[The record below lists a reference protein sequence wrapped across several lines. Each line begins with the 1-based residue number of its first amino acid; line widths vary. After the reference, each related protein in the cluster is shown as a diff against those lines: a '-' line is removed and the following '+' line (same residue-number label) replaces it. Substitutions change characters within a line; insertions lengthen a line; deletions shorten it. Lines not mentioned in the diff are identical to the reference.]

1 MATLKIKLKG
11 HDHSSFHTAD
21 DSGFDLYQF
30 DQAYTVESPTRGDVP
45 EQVLEIDD
53 SKIVEFQFEDE
64 TVWMGDNESISTL
77 FPKEVKRSADGDEL
91 FLPDEL
97 ESDELERGVFS
108 KVAIKLVK
116 IFVKKAI
123 IKPKMIVLAHNL
135 ENKQLAFSGE
145 DFKKIEYGLLTAC
158 SPELELSKLTFNDA
172 GEAQLDVSN
181 RYLLFLH
188 GTGSSS
194 LGSFG
199 ELKESEE
206 WRKFV
211 DEYGAYNLI
220 AFQHRTLTT
229 SPLQNILHLVRQL
242 PSGIKL
248 DLLSHSR
255 GGLLADLLARFSTDA
270 KGFDSVEK
278 SLLDRNSRDTDLSV
292 INEIESALEAKNITI
307 RSMVRVACPA
317 NGTTLA
323 SNRLNIFL
331 NVTFNLAGL
340 AVGQIGNPIFVAFK
354 EFIMEAV
361 ASKDDVDVLPGL
373 EAMAPNSPFIKAL
386 NYQASEIEVDFPLYV
401 VGGSSELSMS
411 FKTLVVILGKLFF
424 MRKNDL
430 VVDTESMTWGA
441 RRKPGKVFVSIEKSG
456 AINHFK
462 YFSNPDTVKAILA
475 ALSVEDGNV
484 VEDFELKLVSS
495 ERGFAGLDYGAY
507 KRDEV
512 SGQRPIALIIPGI
525 MGSNLGDPKRAGKKD
540 ELLWINYWRFLTGD
554 LVGMALGPKNETSLA
569 PHSLIKTSYG
579 DLGEKLE
586 ATYDVVT
593 FEFDWRIP
601 LKESA
606 ARFDGK
612 VLELLSYKQPI
623 KIVAHSMG
631 GVLVRDFIV
640 YHPDTW
646 QKLNKSI
653 GFKAVFLGS
662 PLGGSY
668 RIPYVLFGK
677 DSMIKLLGKIDIKHS
692 IKELLSVFCNF
703 HGILNLLPM
712 SNNTSLHDFS
722 DRRLWEKMREA
733 SGDVS
738 WPIPSA
744 EALKVF
750 AEHQKKVL
758 ETVDSIDY
766 SNITYVAGQSGK
778 KNFTISNLDIDNGEL
793 KFYATNAG
801 DESVTWMSGIPKG
814 IHDKNQVYYAN
825 VTHGGLSNERNIF
838 AAIEELLVFG
848 STKRLQNSLP
858 KTRGEEKDFAP
869 VESEVFDI
877 SEENVLNTILG
888 IEEQEAKWQ
897 EEKPILVTV
906 SHGDLKYAKFPVLA
920 GHFKFDAILTTE
932 LAIDRQL
939 GGELARLHGLGLY
952 PGDIGTNQIVLN
964 EDFSKTTFRGGVIV
978 GLGVP
983 GELSGFALMNSIEK
997 SVARYLTIKKEYSN
1011 YSKDGSSADTVG
1023 ISVIAIANAF
1033 GGLTTE
1039 SSIRAIILGIQQA
1052 NKNIHAAY
1060 KGKIKGIE
1068 EVEIIEIFND
1078 KALAI
1083 LKTIQRLECDDS
1095 REFNVVFKEN
1105 GLNYKL
1111 GRLWRIPY
1119 DNANDWWTRVSVG
1132 HEMKLSATDEFQEM
1146 IRMSI
1151 ASNGASEKVEH
1162 MPAND
1167 KTLAVLLKRMTL
1179 QNQYSPEIAKTMFE
1193 LLIPYQFKE
1202 EVKRLSNVSWI
1213 LDPASAEYPWEMI
1226 QEDVDAVPLCVHTGM
1241 IRQLATM
1248 QYRQKLARVT
1258 DKTALVVGD
1267 PLLEKYMPQLPGA
1280 KREAEM
1286 VATILRKNEYQIQ
1299 SLISSTAA
1307 DIILKLFSRN
1317 HKIIH
1322 LAGHGVF
1329 NYGPNRST
1337 GMVIGNDTFLT
1348 PAQIAGMSSSA
1359 ELVFVNCCYLGAI
1372 DREAEERSQYRN
1384 KFAANIGT
1392 QLINNGARAVIVA
1405 GWAVD
1410 DAAALEFSRQFY
1422 ENMFE
1427 GLGFGESVKRAR
1439 KEIYKNFGKRTN
1451 TWGAFQCYGDPFYKL
1466 TEVGVWR
1473 GNEDEQLV
1481 CEEVEI
1487 ELQNTFESMSAN
1499 NHNQEK
1505 ILARIDE
1512 INKIMQSRN
1521 MLNDRIQELS
1531 ASIYA
1536 GLQEYEKSCACY
1548 ENLMKSKKS
1557 EFTVRSFE
1565 RYCNTLA
1572 KLSLQQFASGKIEL
1586 KQALQMIDKAIG
1598 DIEGL
1603 AKHFG
1608 ESAERLSLLGSS
1620 YKRKMHLLRDSSPK
1634 DFSEALS
1641 LSIQAYKEASK
1652 LTGYKDAYPLTNWL
1666 TMAQIQVL
1674 QEGKKGVKHLD
1685 LEARKAIQK
1694 IFDEN
1699 QANSKVADDF
1709 WKMAHQSSILLTQ
1722 LLMETTASKDEESK
1736 IKAITSSYLKLWELA
1751 GNRGQKVG
1759 ELEHFEIIG
1768 AALGKLPNAR
1778 AKALSPI
1785 LMQIQKQLKEA
1796 L

>member
-11 HDHSSFHTAD
+11 HNHSSFHTGD
-21 DSGFDLYQF
+21 DSGFDLYKF

-45 EQVLEIDD
+45 EQILEISDD
-53 SKIVEFQFEDE
+53 RIVEFEFEDD
-64 TVWMGDNESISTL
+64 TVWMGDNESITTL
-77 FPKEVKRSADGDEL
+77 FPQEVKRSADGDEL
-91 FLPDEL
+91 FLPNEL
-97 ESDELERGVFS
+97 ESDELQRGVFK

-116 IFVKKAI
+116 VFVKKKI
-123 IKPKMIVLAHNL
+123 IKPKMIEMAKNL
-135 ENKQLAFSGE
+135 EDKQLAFTGE
-145 DFKKIEYGLLTAC
+145 NFKEVKYGVLAAC
-158 SPELELSKLTFNDA
+158 SPDIELSSLKFNDK
-172 GEAQLDVSN
+172 GEADLAVTS
-181 RYLLFLH
+181 RYLLLLH

-199 ELKESEE
+199 ELKESEA
-206 WRKFV
+206 WKKFIKGYGV
-211 DEYGAYNLI
+211 DHLLT
-220 AFQHRTLTT
+220 FQHRTLTS
-229 SPLQNILHLVRQL
+229 SPLQNIFQLIKEL
-242 PSGIKL
+242 PSGIIL

-255 GGLLADLLARFSTDA
+255 GGLLADVLARFSTSSE
-270 KGFDSVEK
+270 GFDDIEK
-278 SLLDRNSRDTDLSV
+278 SLLARHEREADMKAIEDISDL
-292 INEIESALEAKNITI
+292 LKAKKITI

-340 AVGQIGNPIFVAFK
+340 AVGQIGNPIFIAFK

-361 ASKDDVDVLPGL
+361 ACKDDVDVLPGL
-373 EAMAPNSPFIKAL
+373 EAMNPNSPFIKAL
-386 NYQASEIEVDFPLYV
+386 NYQDSAIKVDFPLYV
-401 VGGSSELSMS
+401 VGGSSELSLD
-411 FKTLVVILGKLFF
+411 FKTLVVILGKFFF

-441 RRKPGKVFVSIEKSG
+441 RRTSGKVFVSIEKSG

-462 YFSNPDTVKAILA
+462 YFSNPDTLKAVLA
-475 ALSVEDGNV
+475 SLSAEDGDV
-484 VEDFELKLVSS
+484 LQDFELKLINSS
-495 ERGFAGLDYGAY
+495 RGIAGIESGAY
-507 KRDEV
+507 KRDDV
-512 SGQRPIALIIPGI
+512 SGQRPIAIVIPGI
-525 MGSNLGDPKRAGKKD
+525 MGSNIGDAEKVGHKD
-540 ELLWINYWRFLTGD
+540 ELLWINYWRFVRGELEGLAYD
-554 LVGMALGPKNETSLA
+554 ADVKSSLSA
-569 PHSLIKTSYG
+569 HSLIKTSYG
-579 DLGEKLE
+579 NLGEKL
-586 ATYDVVT
+586 AQTYDIVT
-593 FEFDWRIP
+593 FQFDWRIS

-606 ARFDGK
+606 ALLDTK
-612 VLELLSYKQPI
+612 IQELLSKNQPI

-640 YHPDTW
+640 YHQKTW
-646 QKLNKSI
+646 QNLNNSI
-653 GFKAVFLGS
+653 GFRAVLLGA

-677 DSMIKLLGKIDIKHS
+677 DSLIKLLGKIDIMHS
-692 IKELLSVFCNF
+692 TKELLAVFCNF
-703 HGILNLLPM
+703 PGILNLLPM

-722 DRRLWEKMREA
+722 DRRLWERMRAA
-733 SGDVS
+733 SGDDS
-738 WPIPSA
+738 WPIPSVKV
-744 EALKVF
+744 LKEF
-750 AEHQKKVL
+750 GEHQKTVL
-758 ETVDSIDY
+758 ENVDKIDY
-766 SNITYVAGQSGK
+766 SNITYIAGQSGK
-778 KNFTISNLDIDNGEL
+778 NSFTVSNLIIENGEL
-793 KFYATNAG
+793 IFSATNAG

-814 IHDKNQVYYAN
+814 IHDKNHVYYAN
-825 VTHGGLSNERNIF
+825 VTHGSLSKEKNLF
-838 AAIEELLVFG
+838 AAIEELLVYG

-869 VESEVFDI
+869 TETEIFDI

-888 IEEQEAKWQ
+888 LEEQEEKWQ
-897 EEKPILVTV
+897 EEKPVLISV

-939 GGELARLHGLGLY
+939 GGELARLHSLGLY

-964 EDFSKTTFRGGVIV
+964 ENFSNTTFKGAVIV

-997 SVARYLTIKKEYSN
+997 GVARYLTIKKDMN
-1011 YSKDGSSADTVG
+1011 SSDALLKEKTPATNG

-1033 GGLTTE
+1033 GGLATE
-1039 SSIRAIILGIQQA
+1039 SSVRAIILGIQQA
-1052 NKNIHAAY
+1052 NRNIHSIY

-1068 EVEIIEIFND
+1068 EVEIVEIFND

-1083 LKTIQRLECDDS
+1083 LKTIQRLEVDDS
-1095 REFNVVFKEN
+1095 KEFNVVFKEK

-1119 DNANDWWTRVSVG
+1119 DNSNDWWTRVSVC
-1132 HEMKLSATDEFQEM
+1132 HEMKLRDTDEFEEV

-1167 KTLAVLLKRMTL
+1167 KTLEVLLKRMTKE
-1179 QNQYSPEIAKTMFE
+1179 NQYSPEIAKTMFE

-1202 EVKRLSNVSWI
+1202 EVKRLNNVSWI
-1213 LDPASAEYPWEMI
+1213 LDLASAEYPWEMI

-1241 IRQLATM
+1241 IRQLTTM
-1248 QYRQKLARVT
+1248 EYRQKLARVT
-1258 DKTALVVGD
+1258 AKTALVVGD
-1267 PLLEKYMPQLPGA
+1267 PMLDKYMPQLPGA
-1280 KREAEM
+1280 KREAET
-1286 VATILRKNEYQIQ
+1286 VAGILRKNDYQIQ
-1299 SLISSTAA
+1299 SLISSSAS

-1329 NYGPNRST
+1329 KYGPNRST

-1359 ELVFVNCCYLGAI
+1359 ELVFVNCCYLGLM
-1372 DREAEERSQYRN
+1372 DRDSEERSQYRN

-1422 ENMFE
+1422 ENMFD
-1427 GLGFGESVKRAR
+1427 GLGFGEAVKRAR
-1439 KEIYKNFGKRTN
+1439 KEIYKEYGRRTN

-1473 GNEDEQLV
+1473 GNEDELLV

-1499 NHNQEK
+1499 EYNHEK
-1505 ILARIDE
+1505 ILTRIDE
-1512 INKIMQSRN
+1512 ILEKMQSRN
-1521 MLNDRIQELS
+1521 MLTDKIQELS
-1531 ASIYA
+1531 ASIYS
-1536 GLQEYEKSCACY
+1536 GLQEYEKSCDCY
-1548 ENLMKSKKS
+1548 EKLMKSKKS
-1557 EFTVRSFE
+1557 EFTIRSFE
-1565 RYCNTLA
+1565 RYNNTLA
-1572 KLSLQQFASGKIEL
+1572 KLSLQKFANGKIDL
-1586 KQALQMIDKAIG
+1586 KEAVKLIDKVIT
-1598 DIEGL
+1598 DLDGL
-1603 AKHFG
+1603 RRHFG
-1608 ESAERLSLLGSS
+1608 ESTERWSLIGSA
-1620 YKRKMHLLRDSSPK
+1620 YKRKLHILRDSATS
-1634 DFSEALS
+1634 DIMDALAH
-1641 LSIQAYKEASK
+1641 SINAYKEASILSK
-1652 LTGYKDAYPLTNWL
+1652 NTDAYPLTNWL
-1666 TMAQIQVL
+1666 TLAQIQIL
-1674 QEGKKGVKHLD
+1674 QEGKKGDKSIDLD
-1685 LEARKAIQK
+1685 AKNGIQK
-1694 IFDEN
+1694 ILDET
-1699 QANSKVADDF
+1699 SDTSDDY
-1709 WKMAHQSSILLTQ
+1709 WKMAHQANILLTQ
-1722 LLMETTASKDEESK
+1722 FLMENIKPKEEDAKIKVITTA
-1736 IKAITSSYLKLWELA
+1736 YLKLWELA
-1751 GNRGQKVG
+1751 GNRGQKVA

-1768 AALGKLPNAR
+1768 TVLGKVGNKR
-1778 AKALSPI
+1778 AKDLSDKI
-1785 LMQIQKQLKEA
+1785 MAIKKELKEA

>member
-1 MATLKIKLKG
+1 MAILKIKLKG
-11 HDHSSFHTAD
+11 HDHSSFHRAD

-45 EQVLEIDD
+45 EQLLEIDD

-64 TVWMGDNESISTL
+64 TVWLGDNESITTL

-91 FLPDEL
+91 YLPEEL
-97 ESDELERGVFS
+97 ESDELDRGVFS
-108 KVAIKLVK
+108 KIAIKLVK
-116 IFVKKAI
+116 VFVKKAI

-145 DFKKIEYGLLTAC
+145 DFKQVGYGLLAAC
-158 SPELELSKLTFNDA
+158 SPEIELSKLKFNA
-172 GEAQLDVSN
+172 SGEADLDVAN

-188 GTGSSS
+188 GTASSS

-199 ELKESEE
+199 ELKDSEE
-206 WRKFV
+206 WKSFIKA
-211 DEYGAYNLI
+211 YGEGQLLS
-220 AFQHRTLTT
+220 FQHRTLTT
-229 SPLQNILHLVRQL
+229 SPLQNILHLVKQL
-242 PSGIKL
+242 PTGIKL

-255 GGLLADLLARFSTDA
+255 GGLLADLLARFSTDT
-270 KGFDSVEK
+270 KGFDGVEK
-278 SLLDRNSRDTDLSV
+278 SLLDKNDRETDLRV
-292 INEIESALEAKNITI
+292 IKEIEEILTAKKITI

-331 NVTFNLAGL
+331 NVTFNIAGL
-340 AVGQIGNPIFVAFK
+340 VVGQIGNPIFVAFK

-373 EAMAPNSPFIKAL
+373 EAMGPQSPFIKAL
-386 NYQASEIEVDFPLYV
+386 NYQASDIVVDFPLYV

-411 FKTLVVILGKLFF
+411 FKSLVVILGKLFF

-441 RRKPGKVFVSIEKSG
+441 RRKQGKVFVSIEKSG
-456 AINHFK
+456 TINHFK
-462 YFSNPDTVKAILA
+462 YFSNPETLKAILGALA
-475 ALSVEDGNV
+475 AEVGDV
-484 VEDFELKLVSS
+484 VDEFELKLIASD
-495 ERGFAGLDYGAY
+495 RGFAGFDYGSY
-507 KRDEV
+507 KRDTV
-512 SGQRPIALIIPGI
+512 SGQRPIALVIPGI
-525 MGSNLGDPKRAGKKD
+525 MGSNLGDPKKVGKKD

-554 LVGMALGPKNETSLA
+554 LVGMALDPTTETKLS

-579 DLGEKLE
+579 ELGEKLE
-586 ATYDVVT
+586 ETYDVVT

-601 LKESA
+601 LKVSA
-606 ARFDGK
+606 ARFEKKIG
-612 VLELLSYKQPI
+612 ELIAHKQPI

-640 YHPDTW
+640 YHPERW
-646 QKLNKSI
+646 QELNTSV

-692 IKELLSVFCNF
+692 TKELLSVFCNF

-712 SNNTSLHDFS
+712 RNNTSLHDFS
-722 DRRLWEKMREA
+722 DRRLWEKMRAA
-733 SGDVS
+733 SGDDS
-738 WPIPSA
+738 WPIPSV
-744 EALKVF
+744 EALKEF
-750 AEHQKKVL
+750 AEHQKMVLDKV
-758 ETVDSIDY
+758 DKIDY
-766 SNITYVAGQSGK
+766 SNITYIAGQSGK
-778 KNFTISNLDIDNGEL
+778 KSFTISNLDIDNGEL
-793 KFYATNAG
+793 VFYATNAG

-814 IHDKNQVYYAN
+814 LHDKNQVYYAN

-838 AAIEELLVFG
+838 AAIEELMIYG

-869 VESEVFDI
+869 TESEVFDI
-877 SEENVLNTILG
+877 SEENVMNTILG
-888 IEEQEAKWQ
+888 ITEQEAKWQ
-897 EEKPILVTV
+897 EEKPILVSV

-939 GGELARLHGLGLY
+939 GGELLRLHGMGLY

-964 EDFSKTTFRGGVIV
+964 EDFSKTTFKGGVIV
-978 GLGVP
+978 GLGIP

-997 SVARYLTIKKEYSN
+997 GVARYLSIKKDQADSN
-1011 YSKDGSSADTVG
+1011 KQNTSSETTG

-1039 SSIRAIILGIQQA
+1039 SSVRAIILGIQQA
-1052 NKNIHAAY
+1052 NRNIHSAY

-1083 LKTIQRLECDDS
+1083 LKTIQRLEVDDS
-1095 REFNVVFKEN
+1095 KEFNVVFKEK

-1119 DNANDWWTRVSVG
+1119 DNANDWWTRISIC
-1132 HEMKLSATDEFQEM
+1132 HEMKLTDKTEFEEV

-1167 KTLAVLLKRMTL
+1167 KTLEILLKRMTQ

-1213 LDPASAEYPWEMI
+1213 LDVASAEYPWEMI

-1241 IRQLATM
+1241 IRQLSTM

-1267 PLLEKYMPQLPGA
+1267 PILDKYMPQLPGA
-1280 KREAEM
+1280 KREAET
-1286 VATILRKNEYQIQ
+1286 VVSILRKNDYQIQ
-1299 SLISSTAA
+1299 SLISSNAS

-1372 DREAEERSQYRN
+1372 DRESEERSQYRN

-1392 QLINNGARAVIVA
+1392 QLINNGARAVVVA

-1410 DAAALEFSRQFY
+1410 DAAALEFSRIFY
-1422 ENMFE
+1422 ENMFD

-1439 KEIYKNFGKRTN
+1439 KEIYKGFGRRTN

-1473 GNEDEQLV
+1473 GNENELMV
-1481 CEEVEI
+1481 SEEVEI
-1487 ELQNTFESMSAN
+1487 ELQNTYESMSAN
-1499 NHNQEK
+1499 NYDQEK
-1505 ILARIDE
+1505 ILSRIDE
-1512 INKIMQSRN
+1512 VIENMQSRN

-1548 ENLMKSKKS
+1548 ENLLKSKKS
-1557 EFTVRSFE
+1557 EFTIRSFE

-1572 KLSLQQFASGKIEL
+1572 KLSLQQFAAGKIEVKDAL
-1586 KQALQMIDKAIG
+1586 KMIDKVIS

-1608 ESAERLSLLGSS
+1608 ESAERWSLLGSS
-1620 YKRKMHLLRDSSPK
+1620 YKRKMHLLRNSSSK
-1634 DFSEALS
+1634 EKAAALASSIHAYREATKFSD
-1641 LSIQAYKEASK
+1641 
-1652 LTGYKDAYPLTNWL
+1652 YKDAYPMTNWL
-1666 TMAQIQVL
+1666 TMSQIQL
-1674 QEGKKGVKHLD
+1674 LLEGKKGIKNIDLD
-1685 LEARKAIQK
+1685 ARKALQK
-1694 IFDEN
+1694 IYDEN
-1699 QANSKVADDF
+1699 SSNTKAADDF
-1709 WKMAHQSSILLTQ
+1709 WKMAHQANILLTQ
-1722 LLMETTASKDEESK
+1722 FLIESSASKDEDSK
-1736 IKAITSSYLKLWELA
+1736 IKAITAAYLKLWTLS

-1759 ELEHFEIIG
+1759 ELEHFEIIE
-1768 AALGKLPNAR
+1768 AALASLENEK
-1778 AKALSPI
+1778 AKELSLLI
-1785 LMQIQKQLKEA
+1785 SRIKKELKEA

>member
-1 MATLKIKLKG
+1 MAILKIKLKG
-11 HDHSSFHTAD
+11 FDHSLFHTGD

-45 EQVLEIDD
+45 EQLLELGDD
-53 SKIVEFQFEDE
+53 KIVEFQFEDE
-64 TVWMGDNESISTL
+64 TVWLGDNESITML

-97 ESDELERGVFS
+97 ESEEQDRGVFS
-108 KVAIKLVK
+108 KVAIKLIK
-116 IFVKKAI
+116 IFVKKTI
-123 IKPKMIVLAHNL
+123 IKPKMVVMAHNL
-135 ENKQLAFSGE
+135 ENKQLAFSGV
-145 DFKKIEYGLLTAC
+145 DFKEVQYGVLTAC
-158 SPELELSKLTFNDA
+158 SPEIELSSLKFKTS
-172 GEAQLDVSN
+172 GEADLEVKN

-188 GTGSSS
+188 GTGSST

-199 ELKESEE
+199 ELKDSED
-206 WRKFV
+206 WKKFII
-211 DEYGAYNLI
+211 EYGADHLLSY
-220 AFQHRTLTT
+220 QHRTLTT
-229 SPLQNILHLVRQL
+229 SPIQNILQLVNQL
-242 PSGIKL
+242 PAGIEL

-255 GGLLADLLARFSTDA
+255 GGLLADLLARFSTDS
-270 KGFDSVEK
+270 KGFDAIEK
-278 SLLDRNSRDTDLSV
+278 SLLDKNNREMDLRV
-292 INEIESALEAKNITI
+292 IKEIEGILTAKEITI

-373 EAMAPNSPFIKAL
+373 EAMGPQSPFIKAL
-386 NYQASEIEVDFPLYV
+386 NYQASDIEVDFPLYV
-401 VGGSSELSMS
+401 VGGSSELSVS
-411 FKTLVVILGKLFF
+411 FKSLVVILGKLFF

-441 RRKPGKVFVSIEKSG
+441 RRKPGKVFVCIEKSD

-462 YFSNPDTVKAILA
+462 YFSNPETLKAVLA
-475 ALSVEDGNV
+475 GLSAEVGDV
-484 VEDFELKLVSS
+484 IEDFELKLIASD
-495 ERGFAGLDYGAY
+495 RGFAGLDYGAY
-507 KRDEV
+507 KRDKV
-512 SGQRPIALIIPGI
+512 SGQRPIALVIPGI
-525 MGSNLGDPKRAGKKD
+525 MGSNLGDSKKIGKRD
-540 ELLWINYWRFLTGD
+540 ELLWINYWSFLTGN
-554 LVGMALGPKNETSLA
+554 LIGMSLDPTNETKLT

-579 DLGEKLE
+579 ELGEKLE
-586 ATYDVVT
+586 ETYDVVT

-601 LKESA
+601 LKVSA
-606 ARFDGK
+606 ARFERKIQD
-612 VLELLSYKQPI
+612 LLTKNQPI

-640 YHPDTW
+640 YHQETW
-646 QKLNKSI
+646 EKLNTSL
-653 GFKAVFLGS
+653 GFRAVLLGS

-692 IKELLSVFCNF
+692 TKELLSVFCNF

-722 DRRLWEKMREA
+722 DRRLWERMRAA
-733 SGDVS
+733 SGDDS
-738 WPIPSA
+738 WPIPSV
-744 EALKVF
+744 EVLKEF
-750 AEHQKKVL
+750 AAHQKMVL
-758 ETVDSIDY
+758 SNVDKIDY
-766 SNITYVAGQSGK
+766 SNITYIAGQSGK
-778 KNFTISNLDIDNGEL
+778 KSFTISNLDIVNGEL
-793 KFYATNAG
+793 VFYATNAG
-801 DESVTWMSGIPKG
+801 DESVTWMSGIPKSL
-814 IHDKNQVYYAN
+814 HDRNQVYYVN
-825 VTHGGLSNERNIF
+825 VTHGGLSKERNLF
-838 AAIEELLVFG
+838 AAIEELMVYG

-869 VESEVFDI
+869 TETEIFDI
-877 SEENVLNTILG
+877 SEENVLDTILG
-888 IEEQEAKWQ
+888 IVEQEAKWQ
-897 EEKPILVTV
+897 EEKPVLISV

-939 GGELARLHGLGLY
+939 SGELARLHGLGLY
-952 PGDIGTNQIVLN
+952 PGDIGSNQVVLN
-964 EDFSKTTFRGGVIV
+964 EDYSKTTFKGGVIV

-983 GELSGFALMNSIEK
+983 GELSGFALMKSVEK
-997 SVARYLTIKKEYSN
+997 GVARYLTIRKENANSQR
-1011 YSKDGSSADTVG
+1011 DGTTSATTG
-1023 ISVIAIANAF
+1023 ISVIAIANAY

-1039 SSIRAIILGIQQA
+1039 SSVRAIILGIQHA
-1052 NKNIHAAY
+1052 NRSIHSAY

-1068 EVEIIEIFND
+1068 EIEVIEIFND

-1083 LKTIQRLECDDS
+1083 LKTIQRLEVDDS
-1095 REFNVVFKEN
+1095 KEFNVVFSEKR
-1105 GLNYKL
+1105 LNYKL

-1119 DNANDWWTRVSVG
+1119 DNANDWWTRVSVC
-1132 HEMKLSATDEFQEM
+1132 HEMKLRDTNEFEEV

-1167 KTLAVLLKRMTL
+1167 KTLQVLLKRMT
-1179 QNQYSPEIAKTMFE
+1179 QENQYSPEIAKTMFE

-1213 LDPASAEYPWEMI
+1213 LDVASAEYPWEMI

-1248 QYRQKLARVT
+1248 QFRQKIARVT
-1258 DKTALVVGD
+1258 AKTALVVGD
-1267 PLLEKYMPQLPGA
+1267 PILEKYMPQLLGA
-1280 KREAEM
+1280 KREAET
-1286 VATILRKNEYQIQ
+1286 VVSILRKNDYQIQ

-1337 GMVIGNDTFLT
+1337 GMVIGYDTFLT

-1359 ELVFVNCCYLGAI
+1359 EMVFVNCCYLGAI
-1372 DREAEERSQYRN
+1372 DKDSEERSQYRN

-1410 DAAALEFSRQFY
+1410 DAAALEFARQFY
-1422 ENMFE
+1422 ENMFD

-1439 KEIYKNFGKRTN
+1439 KGIYKNFGRRTN

-1466 TEVGVWR
+1466 TEEGVWR
-1473 GNEDEQLV
+1473 GHEDELLV

-1487 ELQNTFESMSAN
+1487 ELQNIYESMFAN
-1499 NHNQEK
+1499 EYNQEK
-1505 ILARIDE
+1505 IVGRIDE
-1512 INKIMQSRN
+1512 IMDKLHVRN
-1521 MLNDRIQELS
+1521 MLNDKIQELS
-1531 ASIYA
+1531 AGIYA

-1548 ENLMKSKKS
+1548 EKLLKSKKS
-1557 EFTVRSFE
+1557 EFTIRSFE
-1565 RYCNTLA
+1565 RYCNTQA
-1572 KLSLQQFASGKIEL
+1572 KFTLQQFASGKIEMKDAIKML
-1586 KQALQMIDKAIG
+1586 DKVIDDLQ
-1598 DIEGL
+1598 GL
-1603 AKHFG
+1603 SRHFG
-1608 ESAERLSLLGSS
+1608 ESAERWSLLGST
-1620 YKRKMHLLRDSSPK
+1620 YKRKLHLLNSSSPK
-1634 DFSEALS
+1634 AMSEALS
-1641 LSIQAYKEASK
+1641 LSIHAYKEASR
-1652 LTGYKDAYPLTNWL
+1652 LSDHTDAYPLTNWL
-1666 TMAQIQVL
+1666 TMAQIQL
-1674 QEGKKGVKHLD
+1674 LLEGKKGVKHIDLD
-1685 LEARKAIQK
+1685 ARKAMQK

-1699 QANSKVADDF
+1699 SSNSKAVGDF
-1709 WKMAHQSSILLTQ
+1709 WKMAHQANILLTQ
-1722 LLMETTASKDEESK
+1722 FLMDTTKPSEVNAKVE
-1736 IKAITSSYLKLWELA
+1736 AITAAYLKLWKLA
-1751 GNRGQKVG
+1751 GNKGQKIG
-1759 ELEHFEIIG
+1759 ELEHFEII
-1768 AALGKLPNAR
+1768 AAVLGNIENEK
-1778 AKALSPI
+1778 AKALSPLI
-1785 LMQIQKQLKEA
+1785 SRIKKELKEG